1 MIRVWLVL
9 IVLIVLLSGGIANA
23 QLSQEIQQVAKL
35 QIYITEI
42 EKGYKIVQKGLTT
55 ISDIKNGH
63 FSLDRD
69 FYATLSAVNSS
80 ISGSDKVAQVRAL
93 SGQVSTTSSNSL
105 TFAGQSGSFSSGE
118 LSYISLV
125 FSQLNTGCDNLIS
138 ALNKLL
144 SNGVYQMSDDQRM
157 KGIDGIFTDMED
169 RYSFSEH
176 FSQSIL
182 VLALQRKRDQQG
194 AKTLKALY

>member
-1 MIRVWLVL
+1 MVRVWLLLV
-9 IVLIVLLSGGIANA
+9 VLLSGGIANA

-63 FSLDRD
+63 FSLDKD

-80 ISGSDKVAQVRAL
+80 ISGSDKVAQIRAL
-93 SGQVSTTSSNSL
+93 RGQVSTSSSNSL
-105 TFAGQSGSFSSGE
+105 TFAAQSGNFSSEE

-125 FSQLNTGCDNLIS
+125 FSQLSTGCDNLIS

-144 SNGVYQMSDDQRM
+144 TNGVFQMSDDQRM
-157 KGIDGIFTDMED
+157 KGVDGIFADMED

-176 FSQSIL
+176 FSQSIVL
-182 VLALQRKRDQQG
+182 LALQRERDQQG
-194 AKTLKALY
+194 AKTLKGLY